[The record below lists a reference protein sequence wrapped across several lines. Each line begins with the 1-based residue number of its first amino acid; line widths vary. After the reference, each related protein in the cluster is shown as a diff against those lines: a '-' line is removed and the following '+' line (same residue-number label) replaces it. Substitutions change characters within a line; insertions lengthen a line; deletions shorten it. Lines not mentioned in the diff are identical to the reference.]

1 MSIIISITALLIVVI
16 ISLMS
21 GGALSFTP
29 IAFRH
34 CSVGVHLPP
43 APFTS
48 SSSSSSTT
56 VTPLPQHQ
64 HSRLHM
70 SSDETNELLKK
81 ASLLRREA
89 EALEET
95 VRGTRDKDSKNIS
108 VETKMKGA
116 PKKTYTSL
124 KDSDWVI
131 SYRFASD
138 DINRDDNE
146 DDTTVKPI
154 FYSGKVKIS
163 LSEDGYTN
171 MLNMNS
177 DSDNDSTKDSSS
189 SVLTFEKF
197 WGWDE
202 EISSEDELQYV
213 LFSADVLLPESDP
226 NDGQPVRFYFQAQ
239 VDIDNNSNEI
249 TLSGGTVT
257 LKKDIKPPGGF
268 WGVFNGGGI
277 LAQFRYCGEF
287 IMKPC

>member
-1 MSIIISITALLIVVI
+1 MILSITSLVLI

-34 CSVGVHLPP
+34 SVGYTRSNVHLS
-43 APFTS
+43 PFTS
-48 SSSSSSTT
+48 NISSTT
-56 VTPLPQHQ
+56 VPSLPQHQ

-70 SSDETNELLKK
+70 ASDETEELLKK
-81 ASLLRREA
+81 ASLLRKEA

-95 VRGTRDKDSKNIS
+95 VRGTRDAAKRNREKDSKNKS
-108 VETKMKGA
+108 EETKMKA
-116 PKKTYTSL
+116 TYTSL
-124 KDSDWVI
+124 QDSKWEV

-138 DINRDDNE
+138 AIKRDG
-146 DDTTVKPI
+146 DDDDQVKPV

-171 MLNMNS
+171 IINS
-177 DSDNDSTKDSSS
+177 DDSTKDSGP
-189 SVLTFEKF
+189 TFEKF

-202 EISSEDELQYV
+202 EISAEDELQYV

-226 NDGQPVRFYFQAQ
+226 NYIKKPVRFYFQAQ
-239 VDIDNNSNEI
+239 MNIDNQSNEI

-257 LKKDIKPPGGF
+257 IKKDVESPGGF
-268 WGVFNGGGI
+268 WTVFNSSGI

-287 IMKPC
+287 NMKPC

>member
-1 MSIIISITALLIVVI
+1 
-16 ISLMS
+16 MS
-21 GGALSFTP
+21 GGALSFSTP

-34 CSVGVHLPP
+34 SVGDTSSVVHLPP
-43 APFTS
+43 FTS
-48 SSSSSSTT
+48 TSTSTT
-56 VTPLPQHQ
+56 VTSLPQHQ

-70 SSDETNELLKK
+70 SLDETEELLKK
-81 ASLLRREA
+81 ASLLRKEA

-95 VRGTRDKDSKNIS
+95 VRETRDAATRNREKDSKNIS
-108 VETKMKGA
+108 EETKMKA
-116 PKKTYTSL
+116 PKKSYTSL
-124 KDSDWVI
+124 KDSEWVI

-138 DINRDDNE
+138 AIKRDGSE
-146 DDTTVKPI
+146 DDQVKPI

-171 MLNMNS
+171 MMNS
-177 DSDNDSTKDSSS
+177 DDSTKDSSS
-189 SVLTFEKF
+189 LSGPTFEKF

-202 EISSEDELQYV
+202 EISTEDELQYV

-226 NDGQPVRFYFQAQ
+226 NYVKKPVRFYFQAQ
-239 VDIDNNSNEI
+239 VNIDNKSNEI

-257 LKKDIKPPGGF
+257 LKKDVESPGGF
-268 WGVFNGGGI
+268 WGVFNGSGI